1 MTIGMIKMKTTG
13 SILLALVICFT
24 ILVVACS
31 GIFDPTRGD
40 VDSTGQNPGADQA
53 IETGKGRLEITLPS
67 ISPYLGDTIM
77 GKPGAKGLPRA
88 LMFASRAELELRDA
102 MGALIDQWTVQ
113 ALSSMEY
120 SNGSVGAVNSRDVPT
135 GSGYILSAKVYND
148 QVSVTEAVLTSSV
161 GNITIIAGSS
171 TSVSIPCIPAANITI
186 PLSVGVVTG
195 SLVPGMLSGTA
206 FTAIGGEAWYEFT
219 SGVGNNRVSFSLSSE
234 ASISYAAIYRA
245 DGSWMNQS
253 AASAQG
259 STSTSSVPVIPG
271 QTYYIGVVLLDDS
284 VEPATYTLTLTESA
298 TGPDL
303 VANGDFSS
311 GTAGWT
317 LRVPGPATAILEA
330 PLVGQSTTNKE
341 LKATVT
347 DTVPYL
353 GIVLDRR
360 DLSIEAGKTYLLGFR
375 AKVNSGTAAISLGLG
390 YMDGSTLVS
399 YGEGPGGNQAQYY
412 RYYENAIAVTGAAT
426 SEGVV
431 YARVLSSDTQNL
443 DFSLD
448 DISLVDVT
456 ATLPATTIACAGT
469 WYNPLFGKLTLT
481 TSSGYNFDSSNVLTG
496 QTEMVMFDNQAAFLV
511 QRHVIG
517 SNIGKYQKVYWTG
530 TNPVTNIASSNTSF
544 DTAQEAIDDPAA
556 VMNFP
561 VSEDPP
567 SVSVLLPPTNLSAVQ
582 DAMGRNV
589 TLSWD
594 AVDGATDYII
604 SWEGTYSHSGGNL
617 AVSALSWVAE
627 ELLYDTDYS
636 FRVQARSPAGTG
648 TPAILNAVRT
658 TGETVSG
665 TIADAGINGEYVLV
679 IRNDVV
685 GYEMSKM
692 VTLTDGGDPLAPGF
706 GTFSIEGGEP
716 TTAGGDPFFAW
727 LDVVTGPVMS
737 GYLNPGDL
745 YCSTFAES
753 DLNDEILDMY
763 LPYFIWETA
772 EELPIGANAVLE
784 GTETTARLYWW
795 DLAGRAADGVVVERR
810 VGYEGVFEPI
820 TQTDSSG
827 WVGLADSNFFSQRSA
842 QDSGSLHADQNYTYR
857 IGVDLNASGHLDEG
871 EYVETSPIGKTS

>member
-1 MTIGMIKMKTTG
+1 MIKMKTTG

-360 DLSIEAGKTYLLGFR
+360 ALSIEAGKTYLLGFR

-530 TNPVTNIASSNTSF
+530 TNPVTNIASSNIFF
-544 DTAQEAIDDPAA
+544 DTAQEAIDDTAA

-594 AVDGATDYII
+594 AVDGATAYIL
-604 SWEGTYSHSGGNL
+604 SRTGGGRTGSATVDGTLFDDTSSGLIGNWYGIEYHYS
-617 AVSALSWVAE
+617 VAAK
-627 ELLYDTDYS
+627 D
-636 FRVQARSPAGTG
+636 ANGTG
-648 TPAILNAVRT
+648 TAASVAFTRSAKP
-658 TGETVSG
+658 VSG
-665 TIADAGINGEYVLV
+665 SVESSGLAAGDYPLVIFDEANNLYMSQIVTLDSAGSGAFSING
-679 IRNDVV
+679 
-685 GYEMSKM
+685 
-692 VTLTDGGDPLAPGF
+692 
-706 GTFSIEGGEP
+706 GEFVP
-716 TTAGGDPFFAW
+716 ELRFKAW
-727 LDVVTGPVMS
+727 IDTGTGPDSSYWINTGDRVCWVYNFDNYSVEDGTITEMYVGDVGWTTVGNIPVLAEAHRLDSTTVRLSWQDKMSRGIGGLDGVMIERS
-737 GYLNPGDL
+737 ENGGTYLNITSAVSGIDCLVDPADRFNARS
-745 YCSTFAES
+745 C
-753 DLNDEILDMY
+753 NDDAPDGNNYMY
-763 LPYFIWETA
+763 R
-772 EELPIGANAVLE
+772 IGFDANANGSLDSGE
-784 GTETTARLYWW
+784 YA
-795 DLAGRAADGVVVERR
+795 
-810 VGYEGVFEPI
+810 
-820 TQTDSSG
+820 QTDST
-827 WVGLADSNFFSQRSA
+827 
-842 QDSGSLHADQNYTYR
+842 GS
-857 IGVDLNASGHLDEG
+857 
-871 EYVETSPIGKTS
+871 